1 MRLFRSLL
9 AVLML
14 AAVFLSA
21 CGGGAKEPMPAISV
35 RAALD
40 SLEENQGE
48 KVCVKGFPVA
58 FFYSYTYRGT
68 KVYSIYFSDSA
79 EDFYGE
85 IESVEELRDGW
96 LEVVVREKSP
106 LWQSVREI
114 FEKGSA
120 LAEYNVLLK
129 GTKTRLSG
137 FYYDFVELR

>member
-9 AVLML
+9 ALLML

-21 CGGGAKEPMPAISV
+21 CGGGAGVSVPAISV

-40 SLEENQGE
+40 TLEENLGE
-48 KVCVKGFPVA
+48 KVCVRGFPVA

-79 EDFYGE
+79 EDYYGE

-106 LWQSVREI
+106 LWLSVREI
-114 FEKGSA
+114 FEQGRA
-120 LAEYNVLLK
+120 LEEYKVLLK
-129 GTKTRLSG
+129 GTKSRLSG
-137 FYYDFVELR
+137 FYYDFVALR

>member
-21 CGGGAKEPMPAISV
+21 CGGAATDPEPIDV
-35 RAALD
+35 RTALD
-40 SLEENQGE
+40 TVEENQGE
-48 KVCVKGFPVA
+48 KVCVRGFPVA

-68 KVYSIYFSDSA
+68 KVYSIFFSDSA
-79 EDFYGE
+79 EDYYGE
-85 IESVEELRDGW
+85 IENVEELRDGW

-106 LWQSVREI
+106 LWLSVREI

-120 LAEYNVLLK
+120 LEEYRVLLK
-129 GTKTRLSG
+129 GTKSRVSG
-137 FYYDFVELR
+137 FYYDFVRLR